1 MFHLLYPV
9 SREWAPTKPFALHQQ
24 TMLDDAQTVQI
35 STFATLLSQV
45 CKIID
50 TILYRTSQS
59 I

>member
-1 MFHLLYPV
+1 MFHLLYLV
-9 SREWAPTKPFALHQQ
+9 SREWAPAKPFTLHQQ
-24 TMLDDAQTVQI
+24 AMLDDVQTIQI

-50 TILYRTSQS
+50 TILYKTSQS